1 MLSAGSFP
9 LATTDDTH
17 MNFILA
23 GKPIR
28 QRPGCGVHRAD
39 DACRVLG
46 LVDANRGGRRWI
58 GRGAIALLA
67 LAGSLLAGCASPLAP
82 AGPPP
87 PFSATVTIQTAA
99 SVNPDAQGRP
109 SPVFVRLY
117 QLKDAGVFM
126 NAAYEALHTQEA
138 ATLGAS
144 IIAREELPLGPGEL
158 KALQVKI
165 EPETRFIGVIA
176 DFRDIANAQWRAVT
190 TAPEK
195 RLKDLLREKR
205 LSVRLEGT
213 QVSIAEPN

>member
-1 MLSAGSFP
+1 MLSAGSPP
-9 LATTDDTH
+9 LATIDDTH

-23 GKPIR
+23 GKAIR

-39 DACRVLG
+39 GACRAPG
-46 LVDANRGGRRWI
+46 LVDGNGRRRSIAWA
-58 GRGAIALLA
+58 AIALLA
-67 LAGSLLAGCASPLAP
+67 LAGCASPLAP

-87 PFSATVTIQTAA
+87 PFPATVTIQAAA

-117 QLKDAGVFM
+117 QLKDAGAFM

-205 LSVRLEGT
+205 LSIRLEGT